1 MGCMITQ
8 PSDNDT
14 AQTSQTPHW
23 TDAELRR
30 VSRVFELL
38 IRIDKRIKKGQVNE
52 NDNTKSEQ
60 EQKDA

>member
-1 MGCMITQ
+1 MITQ